1 MGTDD
6 RQLPKLRGG
15 GTRDLAGEGRE
26 ELVGF
31 IFDGEAKITWR
42 VRALPPLKITGKG
55 LVQRYWDRSPLTVIS
70 APITVVV
77 LLMASF

>member
-1 MGTDD
+1 MNEWVGTEE
-6 RQLPKLRGG
+6 
-15 GTRDLAGEGRE
+15 GEGRE

-31 IFDGEAKITWR
+31 IFDGEAKITWA
-42 VRALPPLKITGKG
+42 VRALPPLKLAGKG

-70 APITVVV
+70 APFTVVL